1 MKQFVWS
8 LLFFALRLS
17 ALLVLP
23 FVLLIRG
30 SVYFYEQQAWH
41 TWLALAAG
49 VAMTFLVLLLYFVF
63 LYGSVFGMQKISR
76 RSMKT
81 KAWVAA
87 LLILVYCGYTLI
99 SFSDANAKSREV
111 KEEFTS
117 LHPFLRLSVG
127 TLLFLDSGLLI
138 TDMSRTHADYQKM
151 GMKTKRNSLHYPQK
165 DGYVHA
171 MDLRTQYRSGVRN
184 WLLERY
190 FRGMGFRTLR
200 HGGTADHLHV
210 SLVVREN
217 PAAI

>member
-1 MKQFVWS
+1 M
-8 LLFFALRLS
+8 
-17 ALLVLP
+17 LLVLP

-30 SVYFYEQQAWH
+30 SVYLYEAHAWH
-41 TWLALAAG
+41 TWFALAGGA
-49 VAMTFLVLLLYFVF
+49 AMTFVLLLLYFVF
-63 LYGSVFGMQKISR
+63 LYGAFYGLKTISR
-76 RSMKT
+76 KHMKI

-87 LLILVYCGYTLI
+87 LLVVVYCGYTLI
-99 SFSDANAKSREV
+99 SFSDANVKSEAV
-111 KEEFTS
+111 KEEFSS
-117 LHPFLRLSVG
+117 LHPFLRLGVG

-138 TDMSRTHADYQKM
+138 TDMSRTHDDYRKM
-151 GMKTKRNSLHYPQK
+151 GMKTKRRSLHYPQK

-171 MDLRTQYRSGVRN
+171 MDLRTKGRSRLRN

-210 SLVVREN
+210 SLSIREN